1 MARAG
6 IALGSNVGDRLE
18 NLRQARDRLAAL
30 HEGAGD
36 EFLVSPIYETEPVG
50 CGPEAAAFFNAVVDL
65 ETSLDPLALLDA
77 AQAIER
83 HLGRPSRRPKNA
95 PRTIDVD
102 LLYCGNLEVADER
115 LELPHP
121 RLLQR
126 RFVLTPLAAIRP
138 DLRLIGETRSIA
150 ECLAALDTEEA
161 APRPVA
167 EAW

>member
-1 MARAG
+1 M
-6 IALGSNVGDRLE
+6 
-18 NLRQARDRLAAL
+18 
-30 HEGAGD
+30 
-36 EFLVSPIYETEPVG
+36 
-50 CGPEAAAFFNAVVDL
+50 
-65 ETSLDPLALLDA
+65 
-77 AQAIER
+77 
-83 HLGRPSRRPKNA
+83 
-95 PRTIDVD
+95 D
-102 LLYCGNLEVADER
+102 LLYCGTLEVADER

-161 APRPVA
+161 VPRSVA